1 MGECNKE
8 AEKGKLIKLQINLE
22 TKEDEL
28 FAQPQDTLDNKAIHP
43 QAQNVKYEI

>member
-8 AEKGKLIKLQINLE
+8 VKKGKLIKSQINLE

-28 FAQPQDTLDNKAIHP
+28 STQPQDTLDNKVIHP